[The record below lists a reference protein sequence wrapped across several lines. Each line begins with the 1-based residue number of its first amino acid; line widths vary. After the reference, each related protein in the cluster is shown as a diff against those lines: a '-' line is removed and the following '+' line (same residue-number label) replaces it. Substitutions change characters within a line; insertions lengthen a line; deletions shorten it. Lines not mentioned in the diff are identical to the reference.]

1 MILDPM
7 DLTTLIAAII
17 VGAYI
22 VLARRVHAL
31 SHGWGCALWHLG
43 AAGLCAD
50 AAVDA
55 MQGRSGAWLLGIAAV
70 VVWLIESRRTW
81 HTARPRRPRLR
92 AATVPSTQRGGG
104 VGEERAAAVVMRG
117 GGVGEE

>member
-1 MILDPM
+1 MILELL
-7 DLTTLIAAII
+7 DLATLIVAVI

-22 VLARRVHAL
+22 VLARRVHAM

-43 AAGLCAD
+43 AVALCAV

-55 MQGRSGAWLLGIAAV
+55 MHGRSGAWLLGVAAV
-70 VVWLIESRRTW
+70 VVWLAESRHTW
-81 HTARPRRPRLR
+81 HEARPRRPRLR
-92 AATVPSTQRGGG
+92 AATAPSTRRGGG

-117 GGVGEE
+117 GGVGDE